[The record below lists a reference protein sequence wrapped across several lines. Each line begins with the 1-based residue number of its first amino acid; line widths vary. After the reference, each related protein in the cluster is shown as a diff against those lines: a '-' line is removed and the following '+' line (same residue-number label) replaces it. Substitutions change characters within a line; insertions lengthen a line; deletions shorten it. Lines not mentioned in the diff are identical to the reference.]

1 MTLRVLGVDPGLA
14 STGVGAIELRGD
26 GSYRALGWRR
36 VATQA
41 SSPLPARLER
51 IHSLVAGA
59 IEEFR
64 PTVFAIED
72 IFFARNVRSAVA
84 MAHGRGVAVLAAASR
99 KLEVREFAP
108 REIKLA
114 VAGSG
119 RASKEQL
126 RRLVGIHLGLKVLP
140 DSDHESD
147 ALAIA
152 LCAAFRERG
161 VVATAQ
167 RGAASAINEEDPRKA
182 LLALAMKRRRR

>member
-14 STGVGAIELRGD
+14 STGVGAIEVRAD
-26 GSYRALGWRR
+26 GTFAPLGWRR
-36 VATQA
+36 VSTQA
-41 SSPLPARLER
+41 SSPLPSRLER
-51 IHSLVAGA
+51 IHALVAGA

-84 MAHGRGVAVLAAASR
+84 MAHGRGVAVLAAASQ
-99 KLEVREFAP
+99 KLDIREFAP

-126 RRLVGIHLGLKVLP
+126 RRLVGIHLGLKTLP
-140 DSDHESD
+140 ESDHESD

-161 VVATAQ
+161 VVATA
-167 RGAASAINEEDPRKA
+167 RRRASDIPPEDDPRKA
-182 LLALAMKRRRR
+182 LLALALKRRRR